1 MRITELFLE
10 IINPVFFADPLGA
23 LVGKGLTSSGI
34 FNPKWI
40 GDKTIGQKYFVFIF
54 FDCFSK
60 GGSAAVFMAS
70 YLTMVFG
77 GCYYKMFL
85 SLVITVVE
93 GVTLEFDNLFITMT
107 VILGYFYDTHGS
119 GLWITE

>member
-1 MRITELFLE
+1 
-10 IINPVFFADPLGA
+10 
-23 LVGKGLTSSGI
+23 
-34 FNPKWI
+34 
-40 GDKTIGQKYFVFIF
+40 
-54 FDCFSK
+54 
-60 GGSAAVFMAS
+60 MAS